1 VKDGKF
7 TLVENNL
14 EATQTIIDDSMTR
27 FKIVTTPTKDLENKK
42 SVEMP
47 IATVLE
53 DSPPKI
59 ISQESIRK
67 DSP

>member
-1 VKDGKF
+1 
-7 TLVENNL
+7 
-14 EATQTIIDDSMTR
+14 MTR

>member
-1 VKDGKF
+1 MKDGKF

-47 IATVLE
+47 IATVCE
-53 DSPPKI
+53 DSPPTI